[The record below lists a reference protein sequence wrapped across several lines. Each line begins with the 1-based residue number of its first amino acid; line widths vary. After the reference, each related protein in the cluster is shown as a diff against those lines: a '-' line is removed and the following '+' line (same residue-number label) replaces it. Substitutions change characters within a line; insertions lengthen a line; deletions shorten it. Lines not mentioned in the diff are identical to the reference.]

1 MTKEAAM
8 ETPASVHEFWFG
20 TEADDA
26 AVIKQQSALWWS
38 KDPDTDE
45 RLRRRFEP
53 SVNSAARHGLNAWAD
68 TPQGLLS
75 LILLTDQFPRNIYRA
90 TPKAFVFDAV
100 ARAWCLDGLARKV
113 DHALR
118 PIERVFFYLPLEH
131 AESLEHQEQSVRLY
145 SDLLEDVPRAQKSL
159 FEVYVEYAVRHRDI
173 IARFDRF
180 PHRNAIFGRLSTPQE
195 LEFLA
200 QPGAL
205 F

>member
-1 MTKEAAM
+1 M
-8 ETPASVHEFWFG
+8 ENPGSVHEFWFG
-20 TEADDA
+20 TDADDA

-38 KDPDTDE
+38 KDPDTDDA
-45 RLRRRFEP
+45 LRRRFEP
-53 SVNSAARHGLNAWAD
+53 TLNAAAQHNLNAWAE
-68 TPQGLLS
+68 TPRGLLA
-75 LILLTDQFPRNIYRA
+75 LILLTDQFPRSVYRD

-131 AESLEHQEQSVRLY
+131 AESLEQQEQSVRLFQG
-145 SDLLEDVPRAQKSL
+145 LLRDVPSAQRSL
-159 FEVYVEYAVRHRDI
+159 FEGYLEFAVRHRDV

-200 QPGAL
+200 QPGAS

>member
-1 MTKEAAM
+1 M
-8 ETPASVHEFWFG
+8 ENPTSVHEFWFG
-20 TEADDA
+20 TDADDA

-38 KDPDTDE
+38 KDTDTDDAI
-45 RLRRRFEP
+45 RRRFEP
-53 SVNSAARHGLNAWAD
+53 TLNAAAQHNLNAWAE
-68 TPQGLLS
+68 TPGGLLA
-75 LILLTDQFPRNIYRA
+75 LILLTDQFPRNIYRD

-100 ARAWCLDGLARKV
+100 ARAWCLDGLARNI

-131 AESLEHQEQSVRLY
+131 AESLELQEQSVRLFQ
-145 SDLLEDVPRAQKSL
+145 DLLREVPSPQRSL
-159 FEVYVEYAVRHRDI
+159 FEGYLDFAVRHRDI

-200 QPGAL
+200 QPGAS